1 MHRPKDNPPAPEIR
15 RWTARLK
22 AAIVAAVATGELSGE
37 EACRIYGLSGEE
49 LVSWQ
54 RAFAA
59 HGPLGLRS
67 SRLQQYRPRRL
78 ARALP
83 EDFQ

>member
-1 MHRPKDNPPAPEIR
+1 LHRPKDNPPAPEIR

-54 RAFAA
+54 RAFTGGFSVTAGSATPTLCSCAA
-59 HGPLGLRS
+59 TGQSGMVN
-67 SRLQQYRPRRL
+67 
-78 ARALP
+78 
-83 EDFQ
+83 